1 MGEGMTRLGEK
12 NMPAK
17 ILVADDDQAMLKL
30 YKRIFADLDYSI
42 TLAASVAEA
51 SGLISSEDYDLLITD
66 FDFNDGKGTELIKA
80 FSSRK
85 EGAKS
90 FLVTGSSTESSR
102 PPHEGLAGY
111 FEKPFNVRQFVS
123 AVQEALA

>member
-1 MGEGMTRLGEK
+1 
-12 NMPAK
+12 
-17 ILVADDDQAMLKL
+17 MLKL

-42 TLAASVAEA
+42 TLVASVAEA

-85 EGAKS
+85 SGAKS
-90 FLVTGSSTESSR
+90 FLVTGSSTAGNK
-102 PPHEGLAGY
+102 PKHEGLAGY
-111 FEKPFNVRQFVS
+111 FEKPFNVRQFVV
-123 AVQEALA
+123 AVEQALS

>member
-1 MGEGMTRLGEK
+1 
-12 NMPAK
+12 MPAK
-17 ILVADDDQAMLKL
+17 ILIADDDQAMLKL
-30 YKRIFADLDYSI
+30 YKRIFANLNYSI

-66 FDFNDGKGTELIKA
+66 FDFNDGKGTELVKA

-85 EGAKS
+85 AGAKS
-90 FLVTGSSTESSR
+90 FLVTGSSTAGNR

-111 FEKPFNVRQFVS
+111 FEKPFNVHQFIS
-123 AVQEALA
+123 AVEQALA